1 VLAMPI
7 STPRPLSSR
16 STDQWDAD
24 DGLPLE
30 QYVTLGLLRL
40 TNRLN
45 RQSMQLL
52 DRSAGLGLP
61 EWRCL
66 AFIGRT
72 DTISLNEITDLTGM
86 DRGLISRSVQSLVE
100 KGLVL
105 VARDPADRR
114 LVLAAMTRKGKDVY
128 RAVKPVMHARQLR
141 LRESLD
147 SADRQ
152 ALYRIMDRLTR
163 CLDEWTEDETLP

>member
-1 VLAMPI
+1 M
-7 STPRPLSSR
+7 SR
-16 STDQWDAD
+16 STHRPLALRSAD
-24 DGLPLE
+24 PRGADGDLPLE

-66 AFIGRT
+66 AFIGRVG
-72 DTISLNEITDLTGM
+72 TISLNEIADLTGM

-114 LVLAAMTRKGKDVY
+114 LVRAAMTRKGKDVY
-128 RAVKPVMHARQLR
+128 RAARPVMHARQVR
-141 LRESLD
+141 LLESLD

-152 ALYRIMDRLTR
+152 ALYRIMDRLAR
-163 CLDEWTEDETLP
+163 CLDEWPADETLP